1 MAKHWIVL
9 IGFPAELEEIS
20 ARLEL
25 PPSFVLLPIAVGEKD
40 WNDRLSPY
48 PCEKVFPKGASFLG
62 QAEAFLSE
70 IQTRLRHELAL
81 AEEKP
86 ASIIIAGYSLAGLF
100 ALYAA
105 FESNLF
111 DAAVS
116 CSGSLWFPGFVERYP
131 LGNKNPNLTY
141 VYLSLGED
149 EAKTKNPIL
158 ATIQT
163 KTAAFQTAL
172 EKQGIVSDLTF
183 HPGGHFADPNGR
195 MVEALTKIIT
205 KKLQVS

>member
-1 MAKHWIVL
+1 MAKHWILL
-9 IGFPAELEEIS
+9 IGSPTELSEIS
-20 ARLEL
+20 SMLEL

-48 PCEKVFPKGASFLG
+48 PCERVFPRGASFGG
-62 QAEAFLSE
+62 QAAAFLSK
-70 IQTRLRHELAL
+70 IQTRLLHELAL

-86 ASIIIAGYSLAGLF
+86 ASIAIAGYSLAGLF

-105 FESNLF
+105 FESDLF
-111 DAAVS
+111 DTAVS

-131 LGNKNPNLTY
+131 LWNKNPNLTY

-163 KTAAFQTAL
+163 KTEAFQAAL
-172 EKQGIVSDLTF
+172 KKRGIASDLTF
-183 HPGGHFADPNGR
+183 HPGGHFANPSLR
-195 MVEALTKIIT
+195 MVEALAKIIT

>member
-25 PPSFVLLPIAVGEKD
+25 PPSFVMLPIAVGEKD

-48 PCEKVFPKGASFLG
+48 PCEKIFPKGASFGG

-70 IQTRLRHELAL
+70 IQTRLLHELAL

-105 FESNLF
+105 FESDLF
-111 DAAVS
+111 DTAVS
-116 CSGSLWFPGFVERYP
+116 CSGSLWFPGFVERYL

-141 VYLSLGED
+141 VYLCLGED

-163 KTAAFQTAL
+163 KTAAFQAAL